1 MTVRRKKRSNNGGCD
16 PLFRDGRGGSGAWKS
31 AVKRLYLCDSQQK
44 DLPKTMLFY
53 NGGAFIT
60 CEGSQ
65 SLEDLKALEEQGV
78 KILTCGT
85 CLNHYGL
92 TDRLQSE
99 K

>member
-1 MTVRRKKRSNNGGCD
+1 
-16 PLFRDGRGGSGAWKS
+16 
-31 AVKRLYLCDSQQK
+31 
-44 DLPKTMLFY
+44 MLFY

-92 TDRLQSE
+92 TDRLAVGEVTNMYEIAE
-99 K
+99 KMTQASLIVNP